1 MNPVYG
7 YETLCNNDYSG
18 NCTWYALL
26 CNLVHLNLPPI
37 PLTIR
42 MCRPVTS
49 HLRYQLLQH

>member
-1 MNPVYG
+1 MYG